1 MKVRARSARW
11 LSLAC
16 TATLVAACQLPGAP
30 VAGPAKDHS
39 VSANAF
45 GNVTINVNGRTFRV
59 RTDDE
64 QAVTKM
70 SVMAAGNSYEVKEG
84 SLQLPAPA
92 LNHAKQYGKGFF
104 TILAQGYSPKQV
116 WIGQVG
122 DEIMLNHVQTR
133 TLYPSMGV
141 SGGTLK
147 TPDRAVTV
155 TIPPNMVAQEGTN
168 VALSEYTPAITPED
182 EDAFLTERNDFI
194 GKLKGGGI
202 ISAGGGNII
211 AAGGG
216 NIISAGGGNYRVAQ
230 AKSEACD
237 ENDGLPCALDESMG
251 FLVTAD
257 GLLKPGKMTILLDM
271 NAMLD
276 VVDRAGSYGG
286 NVGHEVDG
294 DGYRVLKH
302 KARHKGQG
310 SKRSR
315 AAKQV
320 LDVIHDMDALYGEA
334 WRDLLYRETGVQVL
348 GTSYI
353 SFPINIGQDA
363 VQNGSV
369 VSVVEGLKLFGVKM
383 EVTVVSSLS
392 SMLPPIASLP
402 DMVALTPANFI
413 NSGGNL
419 ISNNSAALIANN
431 GGGLIANNGG
441 GLIANNSAG
450 VVSNNGGTL
459 IGNVRVPFLPEGA
472 KYKVNARFGLL
483 AGLPEYDWPGG
494 ARIRAVDEAGTPL
507 TDWAVLD
514 AQGQYKLSQV
524 PAIAGLVFLECEAA
538 DLSLRTLA
546 PQPAPNSLARA
557 DINTV
562 TTSVTSLVRDR
573 ITGGTYGVEDV
584 SAGTGFEA
592 DGALIRSQIDL
603 SEAKQVVTSDI
614 PNAAAITARYLTDPA
629 SLAQPVLKKLAI
641 KVLEMPDHP
650 KAAKGLAAV
659 TGLSEDAFEKGRT
672 TDVVAGYTFQGGH
685 LEILARGYGDAL
697 DVPPSYQQPLFDPDT
712 FTWFFPGQQQKWRL
726 LAQAEPLPEE
736 GAATEAAAPEPTP
749 TPRPTPTPP
758 PAMQLPPDLPQGP
771 VRLLYTAEVERGS
784 GEKAQY
790 QFQISVSNYT
800 LLEFAGR
807 PLPLKVNLLEPRR
820 VPGALLGNYW
830 NYVGDGK

>member
-16 TATLVAACQLPGAP
+16 TASLVAACQLPGAP

-59 RTDDE
+59 RTDDQ
-64 QAVTKM
+64 QAVAKM

-122 DEIMLNHVQTR
+122 DEIVLNHVQTL
-133 TLYPSMGV
+133 TIYPSMGV

-147 TPDRAVTV
+147 SPDRAVTV
-155 TIPPNMVAQEGTN
+155 TIPPNMVASEGTN

-182 EDAFLTERNDFI
+182 EAGFLSERNGFMEKLK
-194 GKLKGGGI
+194 GLKGGGI
-202 ISAGGGNII
+202 IAAGGGNII

-216 NIISAGGGNYRVAQ
+216 NYRVAQ
-230 AKSEACD
+230 TAACD
-237 ENDGLPCALDESMG
+237 PADGLPCALDEAMG

-271 NAMLD
+271 TAMLD
-276 VVDRAGSYGG
+276 TVDRPGMRIGQGG
-286 NVGHEVDG
+286 DEDG
-294 DGYRVLKH
+294 DGDDYRVLTH
-302 KARHKGQG
+302 QPRHKGQG
-310 SKRSR
+310 SAKSR

-320 LDVIHDMDALYGEA
+320 LDVIHDMDALYGQN
-334 WRDLLYRETGVQVL
+334 WRDLLYQETGVQVL
-348 GTSYI
+348 GSSYV
-353 SFPINIGQDA
+353 SFPVNIGQDA
-363 VQNGSV
+363 VENGSV

-392 SMLPPIASLP
+392 RMLPPIASLP

-419 ISNNSAALIANN
+419 ISNNSAGLIANN

-472 KYKVNARFGLL
+472 KYRTASTFGLL
-483 AGLPEYDWPGG
+483 AGLPEFDWPGG

-514 AQGQYKLSQV
+514 SLGQYRLSQV

-603 SEAKQVVTSDI
+603 SEAKKVVVSDI
-614 PNAAAITARYLTDPA
+614 PAAAAITARYLTNPA
-629 SLAQPVLKKLAI
+629 SLAQPMLRKMEI

-650 KAAKGLAAV
+650 KAARGLAAV

-672 TDVVAGYTFQGGH
+672 TEIQTGYTFQGGQ
-685 LEILARGYGDAL
+685 LEIQAKGYGDAL
-697 DVPPSYQQPLFDPDT
+697 DEPPSYEQPLFDPET

-726 LAQAEPLPEE
+726 LAQDEPLPEE
-736 GAATEAAAPEPTP
+736 GATEAPAPEP

-758 PAMQLPPDLPQGP
+758 PAIQLPPDLPQGP
-771 VRLLYTAEVERGS
+771 VRLLYTVEVERGS
-784 GEKAQY
+784 GDKAKY

-800 LLEFAGR
+800 LLDFAGR